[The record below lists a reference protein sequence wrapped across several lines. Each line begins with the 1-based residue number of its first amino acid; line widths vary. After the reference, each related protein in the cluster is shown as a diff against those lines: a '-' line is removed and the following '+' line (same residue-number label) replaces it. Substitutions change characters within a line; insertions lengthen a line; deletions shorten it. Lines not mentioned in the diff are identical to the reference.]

1 MIDTPHFSISVRVD
15 LFLYGA
21 TTNSDSVNI
30 QFDGSI
36 QGTYSKDSFEGS

>member
-15 LFLYGA
+15 IFIYGA
-21 TTNSDSVNI
+21 TTKSDYVNI
-30 QFDGSI
+30 QFDGST